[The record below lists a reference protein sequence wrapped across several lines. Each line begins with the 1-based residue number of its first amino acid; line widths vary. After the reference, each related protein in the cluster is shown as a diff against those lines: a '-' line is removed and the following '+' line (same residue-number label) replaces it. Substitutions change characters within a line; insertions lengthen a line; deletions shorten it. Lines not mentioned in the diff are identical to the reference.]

1 MDIKIDCD
9 SVVVFDLDDTLYN
22 EIDFLISAYKEISSY
37 LDIDNCKI
45 LYSKMLSLYKNSVN
59 VFDFLV
65 KNYDITK
72 VELIKIY
79 VNHIPDIKLN
89 IGALNLL
96 ESIKIKGGKIAI
108 ITDGRSISQRN
119 KIKALKIEHLIDF
132 LSISEEIKFDKPSFE
147 PFLRIQSFFELKK
160 YYYFA
165 DNHKKDFVT
174 PNKLSWS
181 TIEVID
187 NGKNIHSNSFSYE
200 ESIYRPTNVIFNL
213 QEIKII

>member
-132 LSISEEIKFDKPSFE
+132 
-147 PFLRIQSFFELKK
+147 
-160 YYYFA
+160 
-165 DNHKKDFVT
+165 
-174 PNKLSWS
+174 
-181 TIEVID
+181 
-187 NGKNIHSNSFSYE
+187 
-200 ESIYRPTNVIFNL
+200 
-213 QEIKII
+213 